1 VCAKAKD
8 KMQKPYYQ
16 DSAVTIYH
24 GDCRELLPEIEPAT
38 LVLTD
43 PPYCG
48 VVAESWDNQ
57 WKTEADFLSWL
68 ESIISLVCGSMLDNA
83 GCYVFASPQMAARVE
98 VLVSKYMRILNNA
111 IWDKGGERKGSG
123 STGVDVTALRCYWSA
138 NTERVVF
145 AEKYGMDESAK
156 AESGYWSK
164 CESVKRS
171 VIGDYLKSEFEI
183 AGVSNRE
190 IASLFP
196 SKTGGMTGCVSNW
209 LLGLNVPTAEQYQK
223 MRGYLNLTGGCEHL
237 RREYEDLRREYEDLR
252 REYEDLRRPF
262 FLTASMQWGD
272 LWRFPIERDRQHP
285 TQKPLSLISQLC
297 LISSRQGDTI
307 LDPFMG
313 SGTTLRAAKNLNR
326 KAVGIEINERYCEI
340 AASRMSQEVLAL

>member
-1 VCAKAKD
+1 MCAKAKD

-123 STGVDVTALRCYWSA
+123 SSGVDVTALRCYWSA

-237 RREYEDLRREYEDLR
+237 RREYEDLRR
-252 REYEDLRRPF
+252 PF